1 MPDTFETALW
11 MMRRHNPQTR
21 EGGFQLLLAE
31 VTEHVEALIA
41 EFERETEDL
50 GLRCWLLEL
59 IGEAEAPEALP
70 VLAAQLD
77 SPDESLRSWA
87 IRGLERLNNPEART
101 VLWRARA
108 NGTIT

>member
-1 MPDTFETALW
+1 MR

-21 EGGFQLLLAE
+21 EDGFQLLLAE

-41 EFERETEDL
+41 EFERETDP
-50 GLRCWLLEL
+50 GLRRWLLEL
-59 IGEAEAPEALP
+59 IGEAQAPEALP

-87 IRGLERLNNPEART
+87 TRGLERLDTPEART
-101 VLWRARA
+101 ALWRARA
-108 NGTIT
+108 NGTIA